1 MGACLRETPAGVA
14 ATVYGT
20 ADRQTV
26 REQLARIL
34 SLDVDGTRFAA
45 IGERDPVIGRLQRRH
60 PGLRPVGFFSP
71 RLAAELGH
79 EG

>member
-1 MGACLRETPAGVA
+1 MGARLRETPAGVA